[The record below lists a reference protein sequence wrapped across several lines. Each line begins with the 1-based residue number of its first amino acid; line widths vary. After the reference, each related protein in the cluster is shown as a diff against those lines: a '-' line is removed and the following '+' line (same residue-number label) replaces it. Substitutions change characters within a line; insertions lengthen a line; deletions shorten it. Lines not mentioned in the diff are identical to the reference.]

1 MKKIE
6 INIPDG
12 YYFDVKSMSVKKCPI
27 QTFEF
32 VDLGLPS
39 GTLWATYNVGANKDI
54 EQGNYLTFEEAQKYN
69 CPSKEQIKELI
80 KYASSIWITK
90 NDVNG
95 RLFIGKNGNFI
106 FLPASGYRYNDDC
119 CNDNCY
125 TALNGLSGRYW
136 SGTFFENNVAF
147 NMVFSNFRLDWDT
160 DNCNN
165 KYSVRPVKK
174 FLLP

>member
-12 YYFDVKSMSVKKCPI
+12 YYFDAKSMSVKKCPI
-27 QTFEF
+27 QVFEF

-39 GTLWATYNVGANKDI
+39 GTLWATYNVGAKKDI
-54 EQGNYLTFEEAQKYN
+54 EQGDYLTFEEAQKYN

-80 KYASSIWITK
+80 NYTSSIWITK
-90 NDVNG
+90 YGING

-106 FLPASGYRYNDDC
+106 FFPASGYRYDDC
-119 CNDNCY
+119 HDSI
-125 TALNGLSGRYW
+125 ALNGLSGQYW
-136 SGTFFENNVAF
+136 SGTFFENNFAF
-147 NMVFSNFRLDWDT
+147 NMVFSTYSLDWDKS
-160 DNCNN
+160 NCNN
-165 KYSVRPVKK
+165 KYSVRPVKN

>member
-6 INIPDG
+6 ICIPDG

-27 QTFEF
+27 QMFEF

-80 KYASSIWITK
+80 NYTSSIWITK

-106 FLPASGYRYNDDC
+106 FFPASGYRYNDDSI
-119 CNDNCY
+119 
-125 TALNGLSGRYW
+125 ALNKLGGRYW
-136 SGTFFENNVAF
+136 SGSFFENNSAF
-147 NMVFSNFRLDWDT
+147 NMVFNNYRLDWDR
-160 DNCNN
+160 DSCNN